1 MLRIFI
7 EGAYGRTYDN
17 ADKVITDWCSNL
29 DFKIIDGP
37 YLNASDVRQHLK
49 PSDEI
54 IFQTANLEVDLEGA
68 LIWY

>member
-37 YLNASDVRQHLK
+37 YLNASEGSTVPQYNF
-49 PSDEI
+49 EI
-54 IFQTANLEVDLEGA
+54 PIILSPHN
-68 LIWY
+68 